1 MERKTPRFKKSHV
14 NYSEL
19 LHLAR
24 AGVIFVSWSFETAL
38 IFGAY
43 HETYQI
49 QDHNGILV
57 GTNDEGENVSLNREQ
72 FVSMVYGK

>member
-43 HETYQI
+43 EFSTG
-49 QDHNGILV
+49 NGMFQALILY
-57 GTNDEGENVSLNREQ
+57 
-72 FVSMVYGK
+72 M